1 MFKLRLAL
9 LFIIL
14 SAGSAFSGEITT
26 LPPDSTTNLVDKS
39 TAAYM
44 IDEGRTLFNEG
55 KVRDALVKFREAA
68 IKDPNSWKAVYWVGQ
83 CHYTMNNYGLAL
95 KYANEAREH
104 DKNTINNEVYELLG
118 NSYHRTSNLDS
129 AIFYFEKLL
138 TDLKGRMGFE
148 TGLNPGSKEYYKK
161 IEFSLQQALFAKAEV
176 VSGNQSKRVSLG
188 SVNSGYNDYNPILT
202 NGGKTLYFVSRRS
215 DTKGG
220 SMNPDD
226 QEFFEDTYYAVWN
239 EETQDW
245 DSLSN
250 ELGRV
255 NSDGFDAINFISK
268 DGLYGVMTINTTA
281 TGAKKTTKGSD
292 LFMIEMSTK
301 TKWSTPK
308 RINSKS
314 INTGFFEGSAT
325 MTADGNT
332 MYFVS
337 DRKGNKSS
345 TDIYVTQK
353 VGKSWGEAK
362 PLPFSVNTTGRETT
376 PFITPDG
383 RFLFFSSDGHPG
395 MGGLDVY
402 VVENKGGSWG
412 TPQNLGIMVNTVNND
427 THFQYYP
434 EMKKAVMSSFEIIG
448 QKASMDM
455 YQVDMSGYVL
465 PEGK

>member
-1 MFKLRLAL
+1 MFNFRLVL
-9 LFIIL
+9 LFTIL
-14 SAGSAFSGEITT
+14 FTGSAFSKEITT
-26 LPPDSTTNLVDKS
+26 LPPDSTTNLVDKTS
-39 TAAYM
+39 AAYI

-68 IKDPNSWKAVYWVGQ
+68 LKDPNSWKAVYWVGQ
-83 CHYTMNNYGLAL
+83 CHYSMNNYGLAL
-95 KYANEAREH
+95 KYANEALSH
-104 DKNTINNEVYELLG
+104 DKNAINDEVYELLG
-118 NSYHRTSNLDS
+118 NSHHRTSNLDS

-138 TDLKGRMGFE
+138 TDVKARVGHE
-148 TGLNPGSKEYYKK
+148 SGLNVTLKEYSKK
-161 IEFSLQQALFAKAEV
+161 IEFSLQQALFAKAEMA
-176 VSGNQSKRVSLG
+176 SGNQTKRVSLG

-250 ELGRV
+250 ELGRI

-292 LFMIEMSTK
+292 LFTIEMSTK

-345 TDIYVTQK
+345 TDIYIAQK

-362 PLPFSVNTTGRETT
+362 PLPFTVNTTGRETT

-402 VVENKGGSWG
+402 VVENKGASWG
-412 TPQNLGIMVNTVNND
+412 TPVNLGIMVNTVNND

-455 YQVDMSGYVL
+455 YQVDMTGYVL

>member
-1 MFKLRLAL
+1 MFKFRLAL
-9 LFIIL
+9 IFTLFII
-14 SAGSAFSGEITT
+14 GSAFSSKSMNT
-26 LPPDSTTNLVDKS
+26 PPDSTTSLVDKS
-39 TAAYM
+39 SAIYM

-55 KVRDALVKFREAA
+55 KFRDALNKFREAA
-68 IKDPNSWKAVYWVGQ
+68 LKDPNSWKAVYWVGQ

-95 KYANEAREH
+95 KYAQDALSN
-104 DKNTINNEVYELLG
+104 DKNSVKDEVYELLG
-118 NSYHRTSNLDS
+118 NAHHRSSNLDS
-129 AIFYFEKLL
+129 AIFYFEKLIG
-138 TDLKGRMGFE
+138 DLKVRVGFE
-148 TGLNPGSKEYYKK
+148 TGLNPGMKEYYKK
-161 IEFSLQQALFAKAEV
+161 IEFNLQQALFAKAEMAGTNR
-176 VSGNQSKRVSLG
+176 SAKVSLG

-202 NGGKTLYFVSRRS
+202 NEGKTLYFVSRRS

-226 QEFFEDTYYAVWN
+226 QEYFEDTYHAVWN
-239 EETQDW
+239 DETQDW
-245 DSLSN
+245 DSISN
-250 ELGRV
+250 ELGRI
-255 NSDGFDAINFISK
+255 NSDGFDAVNFISK
-268 DGLYGVMTINTTA
+268 DGLNGIMTINTTA

-292 LFMIEMSTK
+292 LFTIDMSTK

-353 VGKSWGEAK
+353 IGKSWGEAN
-362 PLPFSVNTTGRETT
+362 PLPFNVNTISRETT

-395 MGGLDVY
+395 MGGLDIY
-402 VVENKGGSWG
+402 VAENKGGSWG
-412 TPQNLGIMVNTVNND
+412 NPINLGIMVNTVNND

-434 EMKKAVMSSFEIIG
+434 ELKKAVMSSFEIIG
-448 QKASMDM
+448 QKASMDI
-455 YQVDMSGYVL
+455 YQVDMSGYTL